1 MGQEYQKQVRK
12 KFNINFEFKQIKDTD
27 QALQNPD
34 FQSHESE
41 TSEASQK
48 QVQDKF
54 GIEAEKIGR
63 LNNKIFNHKS
73 LEHLLCL

>member
-41 TSEASQK
+41 TSEAS
-48 QVQDKF
+48 
-54 GIEAEKIGR
+54 
-63 LNNKIFNHKS
+63 
-73 LEHLLCL
+73 